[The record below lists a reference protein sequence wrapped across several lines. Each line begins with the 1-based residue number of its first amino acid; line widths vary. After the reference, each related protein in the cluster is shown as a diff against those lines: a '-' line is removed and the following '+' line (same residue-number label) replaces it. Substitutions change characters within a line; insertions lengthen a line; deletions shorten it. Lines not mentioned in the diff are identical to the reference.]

1 MMLMNPRMDSIARM
15 FTNAFDTRFSL
26 QGLST
31 SFLGM
36 IFYGRDVYKFILW
49 QGFKAG
55 ESLNFM
61 SYEFLEHT
69 ADVKF
74 RAEGSNIEEMFS
86 SAADALNETIRGDI
100 KILDQFEKS
109 FEIDGKDNEEL
120 LYNFLEEFLFLLD
133 AQSFLVARIKS
144 ISIGDGKLECVVVGD
159 DVDNYKFTNDVKAV
173 TYSEMK
179 VEEKKGKFVCEVV
192 LDV

>member
-1 MMLMNPRMDSIARM
+1 
-15 FTNAFDTRFSL
+15 
-26 QGLST
+26 
-31 SFLGM
+31 
-36 IFYGRDVYKFILW
+36 
-49 QGFKAG
+49 
-55 ESLNFM
+55 M

-74 RAEGSNIEEMFS
+74 RAEGATIEEMFS

-100 KILDQFEKS
+100 KILEQDEKS
-109 FEIDGKDNEEL
+109 FEVKGKDDEAL

-133 AQSFLVARIKS
+133 SEDFLVAKIKS
-144 ISIGDGKLECVVVGD
+144 ISVSDGKLECVVVGD
-159 DVDNYKFTNDVKAV
+159 KADNYKFTNDVKAV

-179 VEEKKGKFVCEVV
+179 VKEIEKGDFECVVV